1 MNQLAVPTA
10 VADTRRSNLVLLT
23 HVMYGLH
30 TLSFFSA
37 GIFSVVAMV
46 LNYTRRSDLPDTFF
60 RSHFRWQARS
70 FWFTLMWLLLTLPLW
85 MVFVFPGWVA
95 WSLVGLWYLYR
106 FLRGWWAFSETRAMP
121 MPDITAP

>member
-1 MNQLAVPTA
+1 MNELTVPA
-10 VADTRRSNLVLLT
+10 ADADTRRSNLVLLT

-46 LNYTRRSDLPDTFF
+46 LNYVKRPDLPDAFF
-60 RSHFRWQARS
+60 RSHFQWQARS
-70 FWFTLMWLLLTLPLW
+70 FWFTLLWLVLTLPLW
-85 MVFVFPGWVA
+85 MFFVFPGWAA

-106 FLRGWWAFSETRAMP
+106 FLRGWWAFSENRPMP
-121 MPDITAP
+121 MSGAAIP